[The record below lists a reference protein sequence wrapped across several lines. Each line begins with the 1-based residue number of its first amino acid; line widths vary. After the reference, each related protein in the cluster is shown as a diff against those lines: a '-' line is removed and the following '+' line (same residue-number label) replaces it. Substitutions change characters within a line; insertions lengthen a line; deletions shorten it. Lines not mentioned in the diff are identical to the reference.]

1 MSQAIGNT
9 ALGYARV
16 WHHVDASDRVLGKLA
31 ERIALVLMGKHKP
44 IYDKSIDCGDYV
56 VVTNA
61 RDVKVSG
68 RKDEQLVYRRHTMFP
83 GGLKEEKYKDV
94 MEKKTHEIIVH
105 AVSGMLPK
113 NKLRDRRLARLKVF
127 GGSNMGIY
135 RNNILKRWEDGTLTD
150 DYILKLDPKNRSP
163 KPAQA

>member
-1 MSQAIGNT
+1 MSQSIGNT
-9 ALGYARV
+9 VLAYARV

-44 IYDKSIDCGDYV
+44 IYDKSLDCGDYV

-61 RDVKVSG
+61 RDIKVTG
-68 RKDEQLVYRRHTMFP
+68 RKDEQLVYRKHSMYP
-83 GGLKEEKYKDV
+83 GGLKETKYEDV
-94 MEKKTHEIIVH
+94 MDNKPHEIILH

-113 NKLRDRRLARLKVF
+113 NKLRERRLARLKVF

-135 RNNILKRWEDGTLTD
+135 RGNILKRWEDGTLTD
-150 DYILKLDPKNRSP
+150 DYILNLDPKNRT
-163 KPAQA
+163 KAK